1 MDFNSFSQKL
11 QDIMMKANQ
20 QASVLRHSEI
30 TTVHMFYQIFQDDCL
45 DGLFKRINLDKN
57 DCFKIAETRLNNIA
71 TVDYIPQPVFNRKV
85 NDSFIKA
92 LQWAKENNETIL
104 TVASVFIQLL
114 FNDSPIS
121 NEIVKKYH
129 LKKDEVINQELQ
141 RRGGRKMD
149 DATSE
154 EQLDALEKY
163 GHDLVQDVKDGKV
176 DPVIGRDEEIR
187 RVIEILSRKT
197 KNNPVL
203 IGEPG
208 VGKTAVVEG
217 LAWRI
222 FNQDVP
228 LNLKNKKLIELDMGA
243 LIAGAKYRGE
253 FEERLK
259 GVLNEIKQADGNI
272 ILFID
277 EIHNLVG
284 AGKTEGSMD
293 AANLLKP
300 MLARGELRCIGAT
313 TYNEYRKYFESDKA
327 LERRFQ
333 KVTVDEPSV
342 EDTISIL
349 RGLKERFES
358 HHGVKILDE
367 AIISAAVLSH
377 RYISDRFLPDKAIDL
392 IDEACACIKVEMDS
406 MPYELDELKRKIMQ
420 LEIEEMAL
428 KKETDKLSKERLE
441 KLGAELAEYKDKFN
455 EMKSRWETEKQ
466 SVDEVKRLKSEIEQM
481 HADIEQA
488 QLHYEYEKA
497 AKLKYSDLPA
507 LEKRLAEAE
516 KQSEQRREN
525 TLVHDTVTEE
535 EIAAIVAKW
544 TGIPVSKLM
553 EGEREKL
560 LHLSEIIHKRVVG
573 QDEAVEKVTEA
584 ILRSRAGISDPNRP
598 IGSFLFLGPTGVGK
612 TELAKSLAEC
622 LFDDEHNMVRI
633 DMTEYME
640 KYSVSRLIGAPPGY
654 VGYDEG
660 GQLTEAVRRKPYS
673 VVLFDEVEKAH
684 PDVFNILLQVLDD
697 GRITDSQGR
706 TVDFKNT
713 IIILT
718 SNLGSQYLLDGIDE
732 NGNISE
738 QAKEGV
744 MAELRRS
751 FRPEFL
757 NRLDETIFFRPL
769 TKDNL
774 KGIIDIMLD
783 SLKQRLADKSLNLC
797 VTDAAKELI
806 IDRGFDPVYGARP
819 LRRYLQS
826 SLETLVAKKIISG
839 DIDADSTITVD
850 VQNGELVCR

>member
-176 DPVIGRDEEIR
+176 DPVIGRDDEIR

-420 LEIEEMAL
+420 LEIEEKAL
-428 KKETDKLSKERLE
+428 QKEEDEKSAERLQQIRQEIAQLKEKQAVIHSKWQDEKDQLEEIKNNQVLLDNANRQLVDAQNHADYDLAARLQYDTIPSLQKKIKEAKEKDDKDKLIQETVDS
-441 KLGAELAEYKDKFN
+441 ELIAKIV
-455 EMKSRWETEKQ
+455 SR
-466 SVDEVKRLKSEIEQM
+466 
-481 HADIEQA
+481 
-488 QLHYEYEKA
+488 
-497 AKLKYSDLPA
+497 
-507 LEKRLAEAE
+507 
-516 KQSEQRREN
+516 
-525 TLVHDTVTEE
+525 
-535 EIAAIVAKW
+535 W
-544 TGIPVSKLM
+544 TGIEVSKLM
-553 EGEREKL
+553 SSDRAKILGLKDS
-560 LHLSEIIHKRVVG
+560 LSKRVIG
-573 QDEAVEKVTEA
+573 QEKAIELVCNAV
-584 ILRSRAGISDPNRP
+584 IRSKAQIQDANRP

-612 TELAKSLAEC
+612 TEVAKALAQQ
-622 LFDDEHNMVRI
+622 LFDDENKIVRI
-633 DMTEYME
+633 DMSEYME
-640 KYSVSRLIGAPPGY
+640 KFAVSRLIGAPPGY

-673 VVLFDEVEKAH
+673 IVLLDEIEKAH
-684 PDVFNILLQVLDD
+684 PDVFNILLQILDD
-697 GRITDSQGR
+697 GRITDSKGV

-713 IIILT
+713 IIIMT
-718 SNLGSQYLLDGIDE
+718 SNLGSQYAFEQDEQKKEQEYNQVIKQTFKPEFINRIDDIIIFNPLNKSMLNGIVDKFLSLLQVRLQQR
-732 NGNISE
+732 NINL
-738 QAKEGV
+738 QITDIAKEKILEEGSDV
-744 MAELRRS
+744 
-751 FRPEFL
+751 
-757 NRLDETIFFRPL
+757 N
-769 TKDNL
+769 
-774 KGIIDIMLD
+774 
-783 SLKQRLADKSLNLC
+783 
-797 VTDAAKELI
+797 
-806 IDRGFDPVYGARP
+806 YGARP
-819 LRRYLQS
+819 LKRFIQQNI
-826 SLETLVAKKIISG
+826 ETLVAYKIIQES
-839 DIDADSTITVD
+839 ISENASLQVD
-850 VQNGELVCR
+850 YQNGKFVVNKL